1 MSKIQ
6 INDNKINDKSL
17 DYELISKVEFC
28 PVFVNAK
35 KPISNLEK
43 AFSYK
48 PIITHKNNTTT
59 NTNFTYDQLKNYI
72 TL

>member
-6 INDNKINDKSL
+6 INDNKINDKL
-17 DYELISKVEFC
+17 MNYESISKVEFC

-35 KPISNLEK
+35 KPISNIEK

-48 PIITHKNNTTT
+48 PIYKNNTT
-59 NTNFTYDQLKNYI
+59 NTNFTWDQLKNYI

>member
-6 INDNKINDKSL
+6 INDNKINDKPL
-17 DYELISKVEFC
+17 DYESMSKVEFC
-28 PVFVNAK
+28 PVLVNAK

-48 PIITHKNNTTT
+48 PIPTHKNNTT
-59 NTNFTYDQLKNYI
+59 NTNFTYNQLKNYI